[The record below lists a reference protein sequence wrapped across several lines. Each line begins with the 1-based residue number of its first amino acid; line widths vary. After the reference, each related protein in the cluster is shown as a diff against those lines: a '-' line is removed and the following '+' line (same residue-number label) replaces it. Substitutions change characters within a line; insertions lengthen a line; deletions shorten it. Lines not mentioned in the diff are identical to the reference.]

1 MVSCQ
6 KLENCYKEETNNIQY
21 KKIYLNVP
29 YSEKEEAKALGSRWD
44 ANKRQ
49 WYITE
54 NLYTSAFTRWS

>member
-1 MVSCQ
+1 M
-6 KLENCYKEETNNIQY
+6 EETNNIQY